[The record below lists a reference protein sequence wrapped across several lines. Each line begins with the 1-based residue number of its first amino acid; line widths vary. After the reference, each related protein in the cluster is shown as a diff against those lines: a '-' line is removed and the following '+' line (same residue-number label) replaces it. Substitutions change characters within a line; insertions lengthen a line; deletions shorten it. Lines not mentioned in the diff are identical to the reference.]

1 MRKITNKAVSVILV
15 MALCVSTLWGA
26 LIPASAA
33 TAGTYNIVGEDIAA
47 GTKVITMEVTLTDPT
62 GMTNGKFDLMLG
74 KDVID
79 DANFGTKVNDEGETV
94 PDYDNYLS
102 SANSFTLEDLVGEK
116 TETRVETTK
125 VTNDFEWHKDTA
137 TATQW
142 STSDPD
148 GAELGWQS
156 TGNTQTKD
164 NWVKVEGSTQY
175 ATSDPDGDSKVWQ
188 STGNSK
194 TQDNW
199 AESTVNLKLSEV
211 PADTATVKYVQGAKV
226 QDNWSNTTETKRA
239 NYDST
244 GIIDNNGTTRWV
256 INTNDWV
263 RGAATGKTKTTYST
277 QSSTDEYEWV
287 KGSWTVSGYKWTQYY
302 KSYLYTKQT
311 NDPTYTYTKRENKP
325 VTTYEYQQYQN
336 KPVTE
341 TEYQKYNKVYFETL
355 VSYGASKLDTD
366 GNNMIANINTYEL
379 RDVEV
384 PVYDA
389 EGNQTGTTTEKQKVL
404 IDSHVESVGNKGTL
418 LPNAYDSKS
427 GLWNTKIEITGGTRL
442 DGTAFNVNDFVN
454 DGYSSLA
461 GTTAHAIA
469 GEETDGRKYVYNMTD
484 DYYESV
490 TGKPI
495 TTTKVTVVDGET
507 TTTTNKYVN
516 DINMLHGY
524 YREYTTVDVA
534 TANLGYKISTVSED
548 SVGPMPS
555 YSQYAQGFKDITFNT
570 ASAYTSV
577 TFTVTL
583 DFTGIC
589 DRVSA
594 NLTVENGNEIGT
606 ADDGVTTYR
615 NSDGH
620 FSSENYV
627 GYGKKYE
634 LNLINATG
642 DVADLAATADNEAT
656 SFSHVHDGH
665 IDEKVGKADP
675 YNLDAIKAA
684 GLEKADNE
692 TYFNLFEARCSI
704 CGRVT
709 PMLAATNLPYREY
722 VRDEDGNAT
731 GTQRVKTGMYSFNNY
746 RNLSGVNLTYQE
758 DGTVSLNIH
767 FPNTLEAEKFII
779 TDQNG
784 KVLRYSDTVPS
795 SELKYT
801 EIKDADEKDIGNKK
815 ASFFAATRRDDGT
828 GGYDGI
834 LMSTARMIT
843 IDNLS
848 AKDADTTLYIA
859 RYTPKSSTETE
870 LMGITHAISLAEYCN
885 KVINE
890 DDVYYFNSGDTY
902 TESEIEADKLVA
914 AAFMNYANA
923 SKIALGTQAP
933 KEDEVVTIPTE
944 IDLLEFGDYL
954 INDLG
959 STSTWYDNKLA
970 DNGETGDSW
979 ENAIIIDSAEELV
992 YLCKASGNDT
1002 DGKYYKVAD
1011 NIAGFNLATN
1021 ALDLDGTLADNI
1033 DVIKGSGKNHSG
1045 GTPGFQGHFD
1055 GNGITVY
1062 GAWINH
1068 TEGNVP
1074 AYAGL
1079 FSCAQGDVTIKN
1091 THVKLASFTATTA
1104 AGGIV
1109 GYYKGEGNHTNNT
1122 TLTIE
1127 NCSVTDSHL
1136 EVTTTDGGR
1145 GVGAVVGRV
1154 DCPSGYADTNDEDG
1168 DGNTTE
1174 TLYVN
1179 NKINVKNCYVNLDE
1193 DYFISVNEGTSATG
1207 NQVCHGGVAGF
1218 VGSNALNV
1226 QNCVVIGITPYA
1238 TSISTNNNSVQHSGL
1253 ETHFTNV
1260 YTTSDVPV
1268 TGVYLGGTLTN
1279 RNFTGKVIPL
1289 TDSQLKGLNV
1299 ADNMPNLNWDTVWC
1313 ATESYPTLYAPYNVP
1328 ELKDKTIYWDGSN
1341 TKTAP
1346 TEGSGTKNDPYIIR
1360 TVAELA
1366 YISGQARD
1374 NYAITDGKY
1383 YKIADGIK
1391 SIVMQPEAYAA
1402 NIMALDSAE
1411 ATKAYFEA
1419 NKANMKTWL
1428 QYGRVGSTFCGN
1440 IDFNG
1445 ATVYG
1450 IYQSVPTN
1458 AGLFS
1463 NIDAGAV
1470 ISNLTIK
1477 NSYMQ
1482 SNKCWNEKNGV
1493 YDEYQVG
1500 AIGAVTNG
1508 SGYGKKATGF
1518 IWIKGCT
1525 VANNYMNNLSTS
1537 HDRSGVII
1545 GASADVVYIDNCL
1558 VYGNDA
1564 TYGDGV
1570 KMSIWSNAN
1579 NNTLVSSAP
1588 AIPDGLSVVD
1598 DGDKTEPRYYN
1609 MVRNSIILGAL
1620 PYDPAQQVGARFN
1633 DPRCFKDVYTDAE
1646 VTNVACASNTTFTA
1660 SLSQLAK
1667 IDVNEI
1673 NGLSAKINMPNLDW
1687 YDIMTNPTGTWH
1699 YSYFGGMP
1707 SLQDDANSIIEE
1719 LAGIY
1724 PEYVAAYNNIQFTP
1738 DTLGAGTEYHG
1749 NGTMSFG
1756 VYKTAL
1762 SLKANP
1768 YMSFAFAFHG
1778 DYKTNRDKIKVRFT
1792 YTQDGATKTTE
1803 EISVPAYTG
1812 ADIKNVDGWTNGAK
1826 NGRYHTY
1833 KADQIPVEAMADG
1846 IKVEAS
1852 YNGGVWKDLG
1862 TFSVAGIGNQFETA
1876 YSETP
1881 CEYYATR
1888 VEAAK
1893 AFLFYVQQIKARYY
1907 NA

>member
-47 GTKVITMEVTLTDPT
+47 GTKVITMEVTLTDPA

-102 SANSFTLEDLVGEK
+102 SANSFTLEEFLGTEIKTPTGEYTAWK
-116 TETRVETTK
+116 DSGVKGEYTTAP
-125 VTNDFEWHKDTA
+125 TG
-137 TATQW
+137 
-142 STSDPD
+142 SD
-148 GAELGWQS
+148 
-156 TGNTQTKD
+156 
-164 NWVKVEGSTQY
+164 
-175 ATSDPDGDSKVWQ
+175 
-188 STGNSK
+188 
-194 TQDNW
+194 
-199 AESTVNLKLSEV
+199 
-211 PADTATVKYVQGAKV
+211 
-226 QDNWSNTTETKRA
+226 
-239 NYDST
+239 
-244 GIIDNNGTTRWV
+244 TTRWV
-256 INTNDWV
+256 KVSDTPTKYEYSAWSDSNVTGNYTSTPAGDDLTRWV
-263 RGAATGKTKTTYST
+263 EDENGTPGYEYSAWSDSGATGNYTSTPAGDDLTRWVEDENGTPRYEYTDWTPTTTTQDTDDNFYNTYGDITDGESATYNYTEWFQSKSFTFTSSNTEKWVATEKTGIL
-277 QSSTDEYEWV
+277 QS
-287 KGSWTVSGYKWTQYY
+287 G
-302 KSYLYTKQT
+302 
-311 NDPTYTYTKRENKP
+311 YTYTKYTRSVTATYYPYKQQTRTVTATYYPYKQQTRTVTATYYNFKEQTREP
-325 VTTYEYQQYQN
+325 IYDITY
-336 KPVTE
+336 KDG
-341 TEYQKYNKVYFETL
+341 F
-355 VSYGASKLDTD
+355 DTD

-404 IDSHVESVGNKGTL
+404 IDSHVESIGNKGTL

-454 DGYSSLA
+454 DSYSSLA
-461 GTTAHAIA
+461 GTTTHAIA
-469 GEETDGRKYVYNMTD
+469 GEEADGRKYVYNMTD

-490 TGKPI
+490 TGKPL

-548 SVGPMPS
+548 SVGSMPS

-620 FSSENYV
+620 YASENYV
-627 GYGKKYE
+627 AYGKKYE

-642 DVADLAATADNEAT
+642 DVADLAATVDNEAT

-704 CGRVT
+704 CGRIT

-722 VRDEDGNAT
+722 VRDEDGNVT
-731 GTQRVKTGMYSFNNY
+731 GTQRVKAGMHSFNNY

-767 FPNTLEAEKFII
+767 FPNALEGEKFII

-784 KVLRYSDTVPS
+784 KVLKYSDTVPA

-834 LMSTARMIT
+834 LMSTSGMIT

-885 KVINE
+885 KVING
-890 DDVYYFNSGDTY
+890 DDVYYFDSGDTY
-902 TESEIEADKLVA
+902 TESEKEADKLVA

-923 SKIALGTQAP
+923 SKTALGTQAP
-933 KEDEVVTIPTE
+933 KEDEAVTIPTE

-959 STSTWYDNKLA
+959 STSKYYDDKLA
-970 DNGETGDSW
+970 DNGETGADW
-979 ENAIIIDSAEELV
+979 ENAIIIDSAEEFV
-992 YLCKASGNDT
+992 YLAKASGNDT
-1002 DGKYYKVAD
+1002 KGKYYKVAD
-1011 NIAGFNLATN
+1011 NIAGFNLATDK
-1021 ALDLDGTLADNI
+1021 LDVNGTLTGESLASGKTNLDI
-1033 DVIKGSGKNHSG
+1033 VKGSGKNHAG

-1055 GNGITVY
+1055 GNGATVY
-1062 GAWINH
+1062 GAWTNH
-1068 TEGNVP
+1068 TSVGS
-1074 AYAGL
+1074 YAGL
-1079 FSCAQGDVTIKN
+1079 FTCTKGEVTIKN
-1091 THVKLASFTATTA
+1091 INVNKAHFTATTA
-1104 AGGIV
+1104 VGGII
-1109 GYYKGEGNHTNNT
+1109 GYHSADEKCTV
-1122 TLTIE
+1122 TIE
-1127 NCSVTDSHL
+1127 NCSVTDSYF
-1136 EVTTTDGGR
+1136 EVTTTGYNK
-1145 GVGAVVGRV
+1145 GVGAIFGLGASAPALREANDQKDYNGDGDMTDTIYR
-1154 DCPSGYADTNDEDG
+1154 DCPYI
-1168 DGNTTE
+1168 
-1174 TLYVN
+1174 
-1179 NKINVKNCYVNLDE
+1179 INNCYVNLDE
-1193 DYFISVNEGTSATG
+1193 EHFVSVNEGGSAAG
-1207 NQVCHGGVAGF
+1207 DQVCHGGVMG
-1218 VGSNALNV
+1218 VSGSNALAV
-1226 QNCVVIGITPYA
+1226 SNCIVIGIKPYA
-1238 TSISTNNNSVQHSGL
+1238 TSISTDKNAVQHSGL
-1253 ETHFTNV
+1253 ESHFSNV

-1268 TGVYLGGTLTN
+1268 TGVTLGGTLTN

-1299 ADNMPNLNWDTVWC
+1299 ADNMPKLNWDTVWC
-1313 ATESYPTLYAPYNVP
+1313 ATERYPTLYAPYNVP

-1346 TEGSGTKNDPYIIR
+1346 TEGSGTKDDPYIIR

-1366 YISGQARD
+1366 YIFGQGRD
-1374 NYAITDGKY
+1374 NYTITDGKY
-1383 YKIADGIK
+1383 YKIAEGIK
-1391 SIVMQPEAYAA
+1391 NIVMQPEAYAA
-1402 NIMALDSAE
+1402 NIMALDSA
-1411 ATKAYFEA
+1411 ADTKAYFEA
-1419 NKANMKTWL
+1419 NAANMKQWL
-1428 QYGRVGSTFCGN
+1428 YYGWEGSTFCGN
-1440 IDFNG
+1440 IDFGG

-1450 IYQSVPTN
+1450 IYQVATSN
-1458 AGLFS
+1458 AGFIS
-1463 NIDAGAV
+1463 NADAGAV
-1470 ISNLTIK
+1470 VSNLSIK
-1477 NSYMQ
+1477 NSYMVSQ
-1482 SNKCWNEKNGV
+1482 SPNA
-1493 YDEYQVG
+1493 DYQCG
-1500 AIGAVTNG
+1500 AIVAITNG
-1508 SGYGKKATGF
+1508 SGYGKKTTGF
-1518 IWIKGCT
+1518 VWFNGCT
-1525 VANNYMNNLSTS
+1525 VANNYMYNNSAS

-1545 GASADVVYIDNCL
+1545 GASADMVYIDNCL

-1588 AIPDGLSVVD
+1588 AIPDGLTVVD

-1633 DPRCFKDVYTDAE
+1633 DPRCFKDVYTDVE

-1667 IDVNEI
+1667 IDVNGI
-1673 NGLSAKINMPNLDW
+1673 NGLSAKTSMPNLDW
-1687 YDIMTNPTGTWH
+1687 YDIMTNPNGAWH
-1699 YSYFGGMP
+1699 YSYFGSMP
-1707 SLQDDANSIIEE
+1707 SLQDDTNNIIEE
-1719 LAGIY
+1719 LSVIY
-1724 PEYVAAYNNIQFTP
+1724 PEYVASYNNIQFAP
-1738 DTLGAGTEYHG
+1738 DTLGAGTEYHE

-1812 ADIKNVDGWTNGAK
+1812 ADIKNVNGWTNTAK

-1846 IKVEAS
+1846 IKVEAN
-1852 YNGGVWKDLG
+1852 YNGGEWKDLG
-1862 TFSVAGIGNQFETA
+1862 TFSVSGLGNQFETA
-1876 YSETP
+1876 YSEAP

>member
-1 MRKITNKAVSVILV
+1 MNNRASKKMLSVILTV
-15 MALCVSTLWGA
+15 AICIGTVCGSIIA
-26 LIPASAA
+26 VNAA
-33 TAGTYNIVGEDIAA
+33 VDGKTYSIIGQDVAA
-47 GTKVITMEVTLTDPT
+47 GTKTTTMTVTITNP
-62 GMTNGKFDLMLG
+62 NGISSGSFDLMFG
-74 KDVID
+74 SDIID

-102 SANSFTLEDLVGEK
+102 SANSFTLEDLVGTK
-116 TETRVETTK
+116 T
-125 VTNDFEWHKDTA
+125 VTPTFTGEYKKTSTA
-137 TATQW
+137 TVWAT
-142 STSDPD
+142 STPAGTSETKWE
-148 GAELGWQS
+148 A
-156 TGNTQTKD
+156 TGNTRGGTWSD
-164 NWVKVEGSTQY
+164 VANTIAWST
-175 ATSDPDGDSKVWQ
+175 DGVTDIN
-188 STGNSK
+188 GNSLAASDTTRWEKLESRSGATAAENVTYKWVNTSTK
-194 TQDNW
+194 TRWTMEGEGEPVVTKERVGYFN
-199 AESTVNLKLSEV
+199 SNI
-211 PADTATVKYVQGAKV
+211 PAQT
-226 QDNWSNTTETKRA
+226 S
-239 NYDST
+239 
-244 GIIDNNGTTRWV
+244 TTRWV
-256 INTNDWV
+256 YV
-263 RGAATGKTKTTYST
+263 
-277 QSSTDEYEWV
+277 SSQGD
-287 KGSWTVSGYKWTQYY
+287 GSLFSPLRYKYQEQKKYY
-302 KSYLYTKQT
+302 AYQKQT
-311 NDPTYTYTKRENKP
+311 KSVLE
-325 VTTYEYQQYQN
+325 YEYQ
-336 KPVTE
+336 
-341 TEYQKYNKVYFETL
+341 EYAKVYEDVIT
-355 VSYGASKLDTD
+355 YGVSKLDTD

-404 IDSHVESVGNKGTL
+404 IDSHVESIGNKGTL

-427 GLWNTKIEITGGTRL
+427 GLWNTKIEITGGTKL
-442 DGTAFNVNDFVN
+442 GGGDFDIKDFVN

-490 TGKPI
+490 TGKPL

-548 SVGPMPS
+548 SVGSMPS

-570 ASAYTSV
+570 ASAYTSI

-589 DRVSA
+589 DRVGA

-620 FSSENYV
+620 FAGENYV

-684 GLEKADNE
+684 GLENADNE

-722 VRDEDGNAT
+722 VRDEDGKVT

-746 RNLSGVNLTYQE
+746 RNLSGVNITYQE

-767 FPNTLEAEKFII
+767 FPNALEGEKFII

-815 ASFFAATRRDDGT
+815 ASFFAATRKDDGT

-834 LMSTARMIT
+834 LMSSSGMIT

-902 TESEIEADKLVA
+902 TESEIEADKLLA

-959 STSTWYDNKLA
+959 STSTQYDTKLA

-1002 DGKYYKVAD
+1002 KGKYYKVAD
-1011 NIAGFNLATN
+1011 NIAGFNLATDK
-1021 ALDLDGTLADNI
+1021 LDVNGTLTGASLADGKTNLDI
-1033 DVIKGSGKNHSG
+1033 IKGSGKNHAG
-1045 GTPGFQGHFD
+1045 GVPGFQGHFD
-1055 GNGITVY
+1055 GNGATVY
-1062 GAWINH
+1062 GAWTNH
-1068 TEGNVP
+1068 ESVST
-1074 AYAGL
+1074 YAGL
-1079 FSCAQGDVTIKN
+1079 FTCTKGEVTIKN
-1091 THVKLASFTATTA
+1091 INVNKAYFTATTA
-1104 AGGIV
+1104 VGGII
-1109 GYYKGEGNHTNNT
+1109 GYHSADEKCTV
-1122 TLTIE
+1122 TIE
-1127 NCSVTDSHL
+1127 NCSVTDSYF
-1136 EVTTTDGGR
+1136 EVTTTGYNKGIGAIFGFGASAPALRENNTTDYNGDGDMTDIIYR
-1145 GVGAVVGRV
+1145 
-1154 DCPSGYADTNDEDG
+1154 DCPYI
-1168 DGNTTE
+1168 
-1174 TLYVN
+1174 
-1179 NKINVKNCYVNLDE
+1179 INNCYVNLDE
-1193 DYFISVNEGTSATG
+1193 EHFVSVNEGGSAAG
-1207 NQVCHGGVAGF
+1207 DQVCHGGVMG
-1218 VGSNALNV
+1218 VSGSNALAV
-1226 QNCVVIGITPYA
+1226 SNCIVIGIKPYA
-1238 TSISTNNNSVQHSGL
+1238 TSISTDKNAVQHSGL
-1253 ETHFTNV
+1253 ESHFSNV

-1313 ATESYPTLYAPYNVP
+1313 ATEGYPTLYAPYNVP
-1328 ELKDKTIYWDGSN
+1328 ELKDQTIYWDGSN

-1346 TEGSGTKNDPYIIR
+1346 TEGSGTKDDPYIIR

-1391 SIVMQPEAYAA
+1391 SIVMQPKAYAA
-1402 NIMALDSAE
+1402 NIMALDSAA

-1428 QYGRVGSTFCGN
+1428 QYGWEGSTFCGN

-1482 SNKCWNEKNGV
+1482 SNKYWNEKKGV

-1508 SGYGKKATGF
+1508 VSVDKDTGAITGYGKAKNGF

-1525 VANNYMNNLSTS
+1525 VANNYMNNLSAS

-1545 GASADVVYIDNCL
+1545 GASSDLVYIDNCL

-1570 KMSIWSNAN
+1570 KMSIWSSSN
-1579 NNTLVSSAP
+1579 NSTLVSSAP
-1588 AIPDGLSVVD
+1588 AIPDGLTVVD
-1598 DGDKTEPRYYN
+1598 DGDKTSPRYYN

-1633 DPRCFKDVYTDAE
+1633 DPRCFKDVYTDVE

-1673 NGLSAKINMPNLDW
+1673 NGLSAKTSMPNLDW
-1687 YDIMTNPTGTWH
+1687 YDIMTNPNGTWH
-1699 YSYFGGMP
+1699 YSYFGSMP
-1707 SLQDDANSIIEE
+1707 SLQDNTNNIIEE
-1719 LAGIY
+1719 LSVIH
-1724 PEYVAAYNNIQFTP
+1724 PEYVVAYNNIQFAP
-1738 DTLGAGTEYHG
+1738 DTLGEGTEYHG

-1852 YNGGVWKDLG
+1852 YNGGEWKDLG

>member
-47 GTKVITMEVTLTDPT
+47 GTKVITMEVTLTDPA

-79 DANFGTKVNDEGETV
+79 DANFGTKVNDKGETI
-94 PDYDNYLS
+94 PDYDNYLPN
-102 SANSFTLEDLVGEK
+102 ANSFTLEDLVGTK
-116 TETRVETTK
+116 TVTPTFTGEYKKTSTATVWGASAPTGTSETKWETTGNTRGGTWSDVANTIAWSIDG
-125 VTNDFEWHKDTA
+125 VTDINGNSLVASDTTRWEKLESRSGA
-137 TATQW
+137 TATENVTYKW
-142 STSDPD
+142 VNTS
-148 GAELGWQS
+148 
-156 TGNTQTKD
+156 
-164 NWVKVEGSTQY
+164 
-175 ATSDPDGDSKVWQ
+175 
-188 STGNSK
+188 
-194 TQDNW
+194 
-199 AESTVNLKLSEV
+199 
-211 PADTATVKYVQGAKV
+211 TATRWTMEGEGEPVV
-226 QDNWSNTTETKRA
+226 TKERVGYFNSDIPA
-239 NYDST
+239 QTS
-244 GIIDNNGTTRWV
+244 TTRWV
-256 INTNDWV
+256 YV
-263 RGAATGKTKTTYST
+263 
-277 QSSTDEYEWV
+277 SS
-287 KGSWTVSGYKWTQYY
+287 KGDGSFFNP
-302 KSYLYTKQT
+302 LH
-311 NDPTYTYTKRENKP
+311 
-325 VTTYEYQQYQN
+325 YEYQEQKKYYAYQ
-336 KPVTE
+336 KQTKSVLE
-341 TEYQKYNKVYFETL
+341 YEYQEYAKVYEDVIT
-355 VSYGASKLDTD
+355 YGVSKLDTD

-404 IDSHVESVGNKGTL
+404 IDSHVESIGNKGTL

-427 GLWNTKIEITGGTRL
+427 GLWNTKIEITGGTKL
-442 DGTAFNVNDFVN
+442 GGGDFDIKDFVN

-490 TGKPI
+490 TGKPL

-548 SVGPMPS
+548 SVGSMPS

-589 DRVSA
+589 DRVGA

-620 FSSENYV
+620 FASESYV

-656 SFSHVHDGH
+656 NFSHVHDGH

-684 GLEKADNE
+684 GLENADNE

-722 VRDEDGNAT
+722 VRDEDGNVT
-731 GTQRVKTGMYSFNNY
+731 GTQRVKAGMHSFNNY

-767 FPNTLEAEKFII
+767 FPNALEGEKFII

-834 LMSTARMIT
+834 LMSSSGMIT

-1011 NIAGFNLATN
+1011 NIAGFNLATDK
-1021 ALDLDGTLADNI
+1021 LDVNGTLTGESLASGKTNLDI
-1033 DVIKGSGKNHSG
+1033 IKGSGKNHSG
-1045 GTPGFQGHFD
+1045 GAPGFQGHFD
-1055 GNGITVY
+1055 GNGATVY
-1062 GAWINH
+1062 GAWTNH
-1068 TEGNVP
+1068 NEGDIT

-1079 FSCAQGDVTIKN
+1079 FTCTKGEVTIKN
-1091 THVKLASFTATTA
+1091 INVNKAHFTATTA
-1104 AGGIV
+1104 VGGII
-1109 GYYKGEGNHTNNT
+1109 GYHSADEKCTV
-1122 TLTIE
+1122 TIE
-1127 NCSVTDSHL
+1127 NCSVTDSYF
-1136 EVTTTDGGR
+1136 EVTTTGYNK
-1145 GVGAVVGRV
+1145 GVGAIFGLGASAPALRENNTTDYNGDGDMTDTIYR
-1154 DCPSGYADTNDEDG
+1154 DCPYI
-1168 DGNTTE
+1168 
-1174 TLYVN
+1174 
-1179 NKINVKNCYVNLDE
+1179 INNCYVNLDE
-1193 DYFISVNEGTSATG
+1193 EHFVSVNEGGSAAG
-1207 NQVCHGGVAGF
+1207 DQVCHGGVMG
-1218 VGSNALNV
+1218 VSGSNALAV
-1226 QNCVVIGITPYA
+1226 SNCIVIGIKPYA
-1238 TSISTNNNSVQHSGL
+1238 TSISTDKNAVQHSGL
-1253 ETHFTNV
+1253 ESHFSNV

-1313 ATESYPTLYAPYNVP
+1313 ATESYPTLYAPYNIP
-1328 ELKDKTIYWDGSN
+1328 ELKDQTIYWDGSN

-1346 TEGSGTKNDPYIIR
+1346 TEGSGTKDDPYIIR

-1428 QYGRVGSTFCGN
+1428 QYGWEGSTFCGN

-1482 SNKCWNEKNGV
+1482 SNKSWNEKNGV

-1598 DGDKTEPRYYN
+1598 DGDKTSPRYYN

-1633 DPRCFKDVYTDAE
+1633 DPRCFKDVYTDVE

-1673 NGLSAKINMPNLDW
+1673 NGLSAKTSMPNLDW
-1687 YDIMTNPTGTWH
+1687 YDIMTNPNGKWH
-1699 YSYFGGMP
+1699 YSYFGSMP
-1707 SLQDDANSIIEE
+1707 SLQDNTNNIIEE
-1719 LAGIY
+1719 LSVIH
-1724 PEYVAAYNNIQFTP
+1724 PEYVVAYNNIQFAP
-1738 DTLGAGTEYHG
+1738 DTLGAGTEYHE

>member
-15 MALCVSTLWGA
+15 MALCVGALWGA

-33 TAGTYNIVGEDIAA
+33 TGTYNIVGEDIAA
-47 GTKVITMEVTLTDPT
+47 GTKVIIMEVTLTDPT

-79 DANFGTKVNDEGETV
+79 DANFGTKVNEKGETV

-102 SANSFTLEDLVGEK
+102 SANSFTLEDLVGTK

-125 VTNDFEWHKDTA
+125 VTDDFEWHKDTA

-142 STSDPD
+142 ATSDPD
-148 GAELGWQS
+148 GAESGWQS
-156 TGNTQTKD
+156 TGNTQTND
-164 NWVKVEGSTQY
+164 SWVKVDGSTQY
-175 ATSDPDGDSKVWQ
+175 ATSDPDGSALAWQ
-188 STGNSK
+188 STGNTK

-199 AESTVNLKLSEV
+199 TESTVDLRLSAV
-211 PADTATVKYVQGAKV
+211 PANTATVTYEQVKWVK
-226 QDNWSNTTETKRA
+226 DNWDTKIGTVNFKYGERP
-239 NYDST
+239 DTST
-244 GIIDNNGTTRWV
+244 GEWV
-256 INTNDWV
+256 YTGNTIQ
-263 RGAATGKTKTTYST
+263 GEATGTVKSTSTLFSADIEDTDYYIYVRVPYKVGDTKKYFTEYHKLYAYDHYS
-277 QSSTDEYEWV
+277 
-287 KGSWTVSGYKWTQYY
+287 
-302 KSYLYTKQT
+302 
-311 NDPTYTYTKRENKP
+311 NDPTYTYTKRVNTP

-389 EGNQTGTTTEKQKVL
+389 EGNQIGTTIEKQKVL
-404 IDSHVESVGNKGTL
+404 IDSHVESIGNKGTF

-442 DGTAFNVNDFVN
+442 DGTAFNLNDFVN
-454 DGYSSLA
+454 DSYSSLA

-469 GEETDGRKYVYNMTD
+469 GEEADGRKYVYNMTD

-490 TGKPI
+490 TGKPL

-516 DINMLHGY
+516 DINLLHSY

-548 SVGPMPS
+548 SIGSMPS

-570 ASAYTSV
+570 ASAYTSI

-594 NLTVENGNEIGT
+594 NQAVEKGNEIGI

-620 FSSENYV
+620 FASESYV

-634 LNLINATG
+634 LNLINADG
-642 DVADLAATADNEAT
+642 DVADLSATVDNEAT

-675 YNLDAIKAA
+675 CNLDAIKAA
-684 GLEKADNE
+684 GLENADNE
-692 TYFNLFEARCSI
+692 TYFNLFEARCSV
-704 CGRVT
+704 CGRIT

-722 VRDEDGNAT
+722 VRDEDGNVT
-731 GTQRVKTGMYSFNNY
+731 GTQRVKTGMHSFNNY

-767 FPNTLEAEKFII
+767 FPNALEGEKFII

-784 KVLRYSDTVPS
+784 KVLKYSDTVPA
-795 SELKYT
+795 SESKYT

-815 ASFFAATRRDDGT
+815 ASFFAATRKDDGT
-828 GGYDGI
+828 GGYDGV
-834 LMSTARMIT
+834 LMSSSGMIT

-885 KVINE
+885 KVIN
-890 DDVYYFNSGDTY
+890 DDGVYYLNNSADDSY
-902 TESEIEADKLVA
+902 DESRMQADKLVA

-933 KEDEVVTIPTE
+933 TEDEVVTIPTE

-954 INDLG
+954 KEMG
-959 STSTWYDNKLA
+959 SSSQWYDTNVA
-970 DNGETGDSW
+970 DNGETGADW
-979 ENAIIIDSAEELV
+979 ANAIIIDSAEELV
-992 YLCKASGNDT
+992 YLCKGSGNET

-1011 NIAGFNLATN
+1011 NIAGFNLAN
-1021 ALDLDGTLADNI
+1021 SNLDIDGTLADNI
-1033 DVIKGSGKNHSG
+1033 DIIKGCGKNHAG

-1055 GNGITVY
+1055 GNGATVY
-1062 GAWINH
+1062 GAWTNH
-1068 TEGNVP
+1068 NEGSIP
-1074 AYAGL
+1074 TYAGL
-1079 FSCAQGDVTIKN
+1079 FTCTQGDVTIKN
-1091 THVKLASFTATTA
+1091 INVNKACFTATTA

-1109 GYYKGEGNHTNNT
+1109 GYYKGEGKHTDNT

-1127 NCSVTDSHL
+1127 NCSVTDSYI
-1136 EVTTTDGGR
+1136 EVTKTGYGM
-1145 GVGAVVGRV
+1145 GLGAVVGRV
-1154 DCPSGYADTNDEDG
+1154 DCPSSYKDTNDEDG

-1179 NKINVKNCYVNLDE
+1179 NKVTIKNCYVNLDE
-1193 DYFISVNEGTSATG
+1193 DNFVSLNEGTSVAG
-1207 NQVCHGGVAGF
+1207 QQVCHGGVAGH
-1218 VGSNALNV
+1218 VGSNALDV
-1226 QNCVVIGITPYA
+1226 SNCIVIGIKPYA
-1238 TSISTNNNSVQHSGL
+1238 TSISTDNNAVQHSGL
-1253 ETHFTNV
+1253 EQHFTNV

-1346 TEGSGTKNDPYIIR
+1346 TEGSGTKDDPYIIR

-1366 YISGQARD
+1366 YIFGQSPN

-1391 SIVMQPEAYAA
+1391 NIVMQPEAYAA
-1402 NIMALDSAE
+1402 DIMALDSAA
-1411 ATKAYFEA
+1411 ATKTYFEA
-1419 NKANMKTWL
+1419 NSANMKQWL
-1428 QYGRVGSTFCGN
+1428 YYGWEGSTFCGN
-1440 IDFNG
+1440 IDFGG

-1450 IYQSVPTN
+1450 IYQVATSN
-1458 AGLFS
+1458 AGFIS
-1463 NIDAGAV
+1463 NADAGAV
-1470 ISNLTIK
+1470 VSNLSIK
-1477 NSYMQ
+1477 NSYMK
-1482 SNKCWNEKNGV
+1482 SMSSGAN
-1493 YDEYQVG
+1493 YQCG
-1500 AIGAVTNG
+1500 AIVAVTNG
-1508 SGYGKKATGF
+1508 SGYANKTSGF
-1518 IWIKGCT
+1518 VWFNGCT
-1525 VANNYMNNLSTS
+1525 VANNYMYNNSAS

-1545 GASADVVYIDNCL
+1545 GASGDLVYIDNCL

-1588 AIPDGLSVVD
+1588 AIPDGLTVVD
-1598 DGDKTEPRYYN
+1598 DGDKTDPRYYN

-1620 PYDPAQQVGARFN
+1620 PYDPAQQAGARFN
-1633 DPRCFKDVYTDAE
+1633 DPRCFKDVYTDVE

-1673 NGLSAKINMPNLDW
+1673 NGLSAKTSMPNLDW
-1687 YDIMTNPTGTWH
+1687 YDIMTNPNGTWH
-1699 YSYFGGMP
+1699 YSYFGSMP
-1707 SLQDDANSIIEE
+1707 SLEAYGNSIVDE
-1719 LAGIY
+1719 LADEY

-1738 DTLGAGTEYHG
+1738 DTLGEGTEYHE

-1768 YMSFAFAFHG
+1768 YMSFAFAFLG

-1803 EISVPAYTG
+1803 PISPPAYDG
-1812 ADIKNVDGWTNGAK
+1812 SDIKNVNGWTNGAK

-1852 YNGGVWKDLG
+1852 YNGGEWKDLG